1 MTGWLIALGVLVV
14 LWLLGRIRLG
24 IQVEYNQGA
33 TTVRLRIGPFPI
45 TLYPQKEVETPAEPG
60 SGEKEKTGK
69 TGQARDEE
77 AKAAPF
83 HSAGGTA
90 VGAGRPGRR
99 GPASEDLRG

>member
-24 IQVEYNQGA
+24 IRVEYNQGA
-33 TTVRLRIGPFPI
+33 TAVRLRIGPFPI
-45 TLYPQKEVETPAEPG
+45 TLYPQKEAETPAEPVQ
-60 SGEKEKTGK
+60 EEKTGK

-90 VGAGRPGRR
+90 VGDGRPGRR